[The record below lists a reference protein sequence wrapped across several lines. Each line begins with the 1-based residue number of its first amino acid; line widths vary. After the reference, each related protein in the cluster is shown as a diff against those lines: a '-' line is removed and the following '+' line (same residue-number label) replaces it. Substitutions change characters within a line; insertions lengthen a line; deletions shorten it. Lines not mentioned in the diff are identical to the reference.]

1 MITRLYLML
10 SLLLLGTV
18 ITTSSAETLSTE
30 MLEPAS
36 IEASPWYVTAGSG
49 ELHNIYV
56 TVLDKNGNP
65 LPNVLVR
72 ASSDM
77 LERALVEPESLLT
90 NEEGKAVFTIRGLY
104 FPGKAYITFEAGGV
118 SDQVE
123 TFWIIM

>member
-30 MLEPAS
+30 AGVPAT

-49 ELHNIYV
+49 ELQTVYV
-56 TVLDKNGNP
+56 TVLDQNGNP
-65 LPNVLVR
+65 LPNVLVK
-72 ASSDM
+72 AWSSM
-77 LERALVEPESLLT
+77 PERALVEPESLLT

-104 FPGKAYITFEAGGV
+104 IPGKALITFEAGGV

-123 TFWIIM
+123 TYEIIL